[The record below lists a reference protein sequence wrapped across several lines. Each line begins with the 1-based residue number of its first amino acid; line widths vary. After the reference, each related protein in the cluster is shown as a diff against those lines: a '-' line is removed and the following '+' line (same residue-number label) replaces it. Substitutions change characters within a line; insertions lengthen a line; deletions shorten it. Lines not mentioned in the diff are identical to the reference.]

1 MAPTRALD
9 RDTGRTVH
17 VVPVPVR
24 TPAFTASPACVQ
36 RAVDAVRILSTLPP
50 HPGLE
55 TVLDVI
61 VQDTTMWLVT
71 EYLPGSRALSDL
83 LAAGVLEP
91 LHAARVVGEVLRA
104 LRTVHHRR
112 WAHRNI
118 TPTSVRVSDSGRIH
132 LTGQALGAVQEALCG
147 YPALPPQGQS
157 FLLHGV
163 DPGEAHRR
171 RLLLIGPV
179 AERWAPEV
187 AGAPASL
194 PLPPVSSA
202 TDIWALGVLLCRM
215 AQDGAPYPQDTAQ
228 ALASAVAHTA
238 PRAAEDCGTLRPV
251 IESMMRRAPEQRPS
265 RGEVQA
271 WLDTLV
277 RGIPEPVLRMP
288 ISRLP
293 ASGNKPVPEP
303 DWPPDDALPPP
314 ARPARDTGW
323 RRHLLAL
330 PPLPRPLDERRRPHG
345 TVLVLL
351 VVVLVL
357 AAAVCAILLTA
368 EAVPA
373 SANAACPPDRYPAT
387 VPVPAR
393 HLDPCGFGLTLGPGW
408 VRHQED
414 RHRVRFTRDGITV
427 RVAPGHTHARRRC
440 TDPLDYQDSEPELAE
455 FRADPHGRAT
465 GLRLITIGRTIT
477 IAQGTFAWTA
487 RDGQALIA
495 RNQVL
500 LSGGRFHVLNV
511 RGPAP
516 SRTQIAA
523 VFDRL
528 TATYHPAPGPGP
540 GLPPRP
546 AAGDHPS

>member
-1 MAPTRALD
+1 MAVMRALD
-9 RDTGRTVH
+9 RDTGRAVH

-55 TVLDVI
+55 TVLDVV

-71 EYLPGSRALSDL
+71 EYLPASRSLSDL

-104 LRTVHHRR
+104 LSTVHHRG

-118 TPTSVRVSDSGRIH
+118 TPRSVRVSDSGRIH

-147 YPALPPQGQS
+147 YPALPPAGQT
-157 FLLHGV
+157 FPLALDGV

-187 AGAPASL
+187 AGATAGL

-215 AQDGAPYPQDTAQ
+215 AQDGTPYPQDTAQ
-228 ALASAVAHTA
+228 ALASAVAHTT

-277 RGIPEPVLRMP
+277 RGIPEPVPWMP
-288 ISRLP
+288 MSRLP
-293 ASGNKPVPEP
+293 APVDKPGSEP
-303 DWPPDDALPPP
+303 VWPPDDALPPP
-314 ARPARDTGW
+314 ARLARATRW

-330 PPLPRPLDERRRPHG
+330 PRLPRPLDERRLPHG

-357 AAAVCAILLTA
+357 AAAVCALLLTA
-368 EAVPA
+368 EAGTA
-373 SANAACPPDRYPAT
+373 SADAACPPDRYPAAA
-387 VPVPAR
+387 PVQAR
-393 HLDPCGFGLTLGPGW
+393 HLDPCGFGLALGPGW

-414 RHRVRFTRDGITV
+414 RHRVRFTRGGITV
-427 RVAPGHTHARRRC
+427 RVVPGHTHARRRC
-440 TDPLDYQDSEPELAE
+440 ADPLDYQDSEPELAE

-465 GLRLITIGRTIT
+465 GLRLITIGRTT

-487 RDGQALIA
+487 RDGQAVIA
-495 RNQVL
+495 RNQVIL
-500 LSGGRFHVLNV
+500 AGGRFHVLNV
-511 RGPAP
+511 RGPAS

-528 TATYHPAPGPGP
+528 TATYHPAPGPRPGP
-540 GLPPRP
+540 P
-546 AAGDHPS
+546 ASDGRR